1 VLTQSLEVVLRDH
14 PFVKDLEPEQLQ
26 VLAGCA
32 ENRSFAAGDYL
43 WRQGEQADVFYL
55 LRSGKI
61 ALEIFVPH
69 QGPLQIETVGEGEA
83 FGWSW
88 LVPPYRWHFD
98 VRAVT
103 AVLAIVLNGPCL
115 RRKLDQDPSLGYQL
129 LKRFVPV
136 LAKRLTATR
145 LKLLDLPGAGVTA
158 QRSEKPAV
166 RAGSAPGLPSGS

>member
-1 VLTQSLEVVLRDH
+1 MPVQSLEVVLKDH
-14 PFVKDLEPEQLQ
+14 PFVQDLDREH
-26 VLAGCA
+26 VATLAGCA
-32 ENRSFAAGDYL
+32 QNRNFETGEYL

-55 LRSGKI
+55 IRSGKI

-103 AVLAIVLNGPCL
+103 PVRAFVLDGHCL
-115 RRKLDQDPSLGYQL
+115 RQKLEQDPNLGYQL

-145 LKLLDLPGAGVTA
+145 LKLLDMYGGPKPWDTDAATRQPALPAA
-158 QRSEKPAV
+158 R
-166 RAGSAPGLPSGS
+166 GSDG